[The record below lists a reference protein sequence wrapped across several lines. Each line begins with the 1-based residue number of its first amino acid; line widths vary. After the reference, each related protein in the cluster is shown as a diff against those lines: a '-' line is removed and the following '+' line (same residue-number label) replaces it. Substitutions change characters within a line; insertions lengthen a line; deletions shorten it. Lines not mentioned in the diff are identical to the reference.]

1 MTIVILCIEDS
12 KSLKVMRTA
21 NILMI
26 DRLRMRT
33 DGDGIT
39 TLVGFYGCP
48 LHCKFCINNQCH
60 SFDSNTLLTSENLYN
75 RVKIDQL
82 YFKATG
88 GGLTFGGGEPLLN
101 AEFIEEVLNFGA
113 KYWHTTIETS
123 LNVPIDKWN
132 CLIDYIDEYIVD
144 VKDMNPAIYKSY
156 TGSNNDIVIDNLKEL
171 QHHGLSDRVL
181 IRLPLIH
188 GYNDENDIR
197 KSHQELEKNGFSRFN
212 EFKYKIL

>member
-1 MTIVILCIEDS
+1 
-12 KSLKVMRTA
+12 
-21 NILMI
+21 MI
-26 DRLRMRT
+26 DRLRMGT

-48 LHCKFCINNQCH
+48 LHCKYCINNHCH
-60 SFDSNTLLTSENLYN
+60 ATNSDSIITSKDLYN

-101 AEFIEEVLNFGA
+101 AKFIEEVMIFGA
-113 KYWHTTIETS
+113 KDWHTTIETS
-123 LNVPIDKWN
+123 LNVPIEDWQ

-144 VKDMNPAIYKSY
+144 VKDMNPFIYKTY
-156 TGSNNDIVIDNLKEL
+156 TDTNNDTVINNLKEL
-171 QHHGLSDRVL
+171 QQHRLSDKVL
-181 IRLPLIH
+181 IRLPLIY
-188 GYNDENDIR
+188 GFNNKEDIQR
-197 KSHQELEKNGFSRFN
+197 SRQEIEKIGFARFD

>member
-1 MTIVILCIEDS
+1 MTILILCIEDS
-12 KSLKVMRTA
+12 KSLKVMKNA

-26 DRLRMRT
+26 DRLRMGT
-33 DGDGIT
+33 DGDGVT

-60 SFDSNTLLTSENLYN
+60 SSDSHLLMTPVDLYN

-101 AEFIEEVLNFGA
+101 SEFILEVMELGA

-123 LNVPIDKWN
+123 LNVPIEKWE
-132 CLIDYIDEYIVD
+132 CLIDYVDEYIVD
-144 VKDMNPAIYKSY
+144 AKDMNPSIYTLY
-156 TGSNNDIVIDNLKEL
+156 TGSSNKIVRDNLKKLL
-171 QHHGLSDRVL
+171 QKGLSDRVL
-181 IRLPLIH
+181 VRLPLIPD
-188 GYNDENDIR
+188 YNTDDDIQR
-197 KSHQELEKNGFSRFN
+197 SLHELEEMGFSRFD
-212 EFKYKIL
+212 EFKYKV